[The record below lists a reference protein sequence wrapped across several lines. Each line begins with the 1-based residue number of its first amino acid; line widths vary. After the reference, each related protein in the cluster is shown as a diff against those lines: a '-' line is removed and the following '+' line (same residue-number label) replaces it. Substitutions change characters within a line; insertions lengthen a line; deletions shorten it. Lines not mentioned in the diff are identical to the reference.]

1 MAVLN
6 APVCDFV
13 FRIIS
18 KPFQNDYRSA
28 NKQFIAPLPV
38 PNASPEARADVA
50 GRARRLQER
59 WTRRRDLLQEA
70 VDRLSTLARAR
81 RAARW
86 LWPDLPD
93 LPEVIESAPKG
104 LRLATDRRKWAEER
118 LTELEAT
125 RLAGLQAALDR
136 GGQLDARFEGGEL
149 RLFVDGSAV
158 LERIYLDDHPGRL
171 AEAYWRWLLLSAPP
185 RDAERFAADL
195 RRPPAASD
203 APAAAQFVERVAAL
217 ATEVAAIEAEEAA
230 MNELLYGL
238 YRLSPD
244 ERNLVENARGRR
256 RGPATSG

>member
-1 MAVLN
+1 MRAG
-6 APVCDFV
+6 
-13 FRIIS
+13 S
-18 KPFQNDYRSA
+18 KSD
-28 NKQFIAPLPV
+28 
-38 PNASPEARADVA
+38 
-50 GRARRLQER
+50 GRAVAISCRKRWIGSPPLRGPAVRPAGCGPTCPTCRR
-59 WTRRRDLLQEA
+59 
-70 VDRLSTLARAR
+70 SS
-81 RAARW
+81 
-86 LWPDLPD
+86 
-93 LPEVIESAPKG
+93 SAPKG

-230 MNELLYGL
+230 MNEFSMDFTASHPTSGILWRTRAG
-238 YRLSPD
+238 
-244 ERNLVENARGRR
+244 AGAGRR
-256 RGPATSG
+256 QAGDGVPDPLECLP